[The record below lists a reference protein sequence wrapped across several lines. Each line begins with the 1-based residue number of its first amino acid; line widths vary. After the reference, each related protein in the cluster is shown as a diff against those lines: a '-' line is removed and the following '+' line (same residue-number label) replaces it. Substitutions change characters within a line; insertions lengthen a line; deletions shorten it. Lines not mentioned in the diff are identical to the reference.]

1 MIGAAILVVLVTGCR
16 PKEGAFIVYNKSIQ
30 KNNYIVL
37 HKEYKYMATV
47 PATET
52 KTEKEYMW

>member
-1 MIGAAILVVLVTGCR
+1 MLVTGCR
-16 PKEGAFIVYNKSIQ
+16 PKEGAFIVYSKSIQ
-30 KNNYIVL
+30 RNNYIVL

-47 PATET
+47 PATDT